1 MPLPLFRRL
10 RLLHALSGAPTLAT
24 MGLVGTA
31 LCGQGCVLSGV
42 IPSVVEAPPLQVRA
56 VQFLGTSGAQGSVRL
71 ELVSYN
77 PNTFDLY
84 AQNLRATLSVAGQN
98 FAVLEAEFAQQLP
111 SRRPLVVLVD
121 VTVTRMGSVPRAE
134 LDQSHL
140 AAMGGGGAQT
150 AIPRELQ
157 PMPFRVDG
165 VVYFRSRYGN
175 THAPFA
181 YQGTVSPG
189 AL

>member
-1 MPLPLFRRL
+1 MQAR
-10 RLLHALSGAPTLAT
+10 
-24 MGLVGTA
+24 M
-31 LCGQGCVLSGV
+31 
-42 IPSVVEAPPLQVRA
+42 
-56 VQFLGTSGAQGSVRL
+56 VQFLGASGSQGSLRL

-77 PNTFDLY
+77 PNGFDLY
-84 AQNLRATLSVAGQN
+84 AQNLRATLSIAGQN
-98 FAVLEAEFAQQLP
+98 YGALEAEFQQRLP

-121 VTVTRMGSVPRAE
+121 VSVSRTGAVPLAV
-134 LDQSHL
+134 LDQGQ
-140 AAMGGGGAQT
+140 AANGSGPPGAIS
-150 AIPRELQ
+150 AERA

-165 VVYFRSRYGN
+165 VVFFRSRYGT